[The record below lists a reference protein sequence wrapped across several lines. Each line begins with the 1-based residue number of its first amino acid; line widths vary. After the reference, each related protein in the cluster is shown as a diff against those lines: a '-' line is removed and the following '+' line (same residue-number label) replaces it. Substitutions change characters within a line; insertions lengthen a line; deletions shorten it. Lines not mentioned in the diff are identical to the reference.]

1 LNYYIENS
9 DSDLLIYSKEFEES
23 LKNMTSINKINFDQI
38 NLEKGNGIDENG
50 IEKEIDENS
59 DSLIIY
65 TSGKKN
71 YLFLKVPQGKVHSLI
86 LENQRE

>member
-71 YLFLKVPQGKVHSLI
+71 NLFLKVPQGKVHSLI